1 MTSCGSPPV
10 TTVTIDPTPN
20 AIASI
25 SSGCVRRQSSVG
37 TSAMS
42 TPAQSQRHG
51 TSSGRTAAS
60 NSATSGSTATSA
72 QSRQTRRGGGGT
84 AAGASQSERRGLVMP
99 S

>member
-10 TTVTIDPTPN
+10 TTLKIDPTPN

-25 SSGCVRRQSSVG
+25 RSGCVRRHSRVG
-37 TSAMS
+37 TRATS
-42 TPAQSQRHG
+42 TPTQSQRHG

-60 NSATSGSTATSA
+60 NTATSGSTATST